1 MDANE
6 TRLTDRYMKR
16 RILFALGLLIVVIG
30 GVGVLASNGH
40 VHLCHT
46 NNADWCEGPDGT
58 TAEHWRHDE
67 DGHKHW
73 MIFG

>member
-1 MDANE
+1 MD
-6 TRLTDRYMKR
+6 RPMKR
-16 RILFALGLLIVVIG
+16 RMLLALVLLSVVIG
-30 GVGVLASNGH
+30 GIGVLATVRH

-67 DGHKHW
+67 DGHKHRL
-73 MIFG
+73 IFG